1 MLYEFPFKLNELNAR
16 TSLLIG
22 IMKNN
27 MLILCSFI
35 NYIDIYRVVL
45 KRVLI
50 IDQKIPV
57 LGKVES

>member
-50 IDQKIPV
+50 IDRKIPV